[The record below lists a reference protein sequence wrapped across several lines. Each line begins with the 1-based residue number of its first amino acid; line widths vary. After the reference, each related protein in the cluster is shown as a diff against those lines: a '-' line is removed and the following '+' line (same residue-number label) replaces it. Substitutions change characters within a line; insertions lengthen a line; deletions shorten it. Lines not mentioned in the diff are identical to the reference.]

1 MNDIKITAPVR
12 KALAAVAAGEVT
24 FYYRSA
30 PKIKGTRLVKAVS
43 SEWLN
48 KKIAHGITDS
58 MLAKLFDAELVRST
72 RGKYGTYAVTLS
84 AKGTEILNALA
95 EPVAPLTS
103 TILDVTLAGKDE
115 LSPVLAEIAEA
126 AVELTDARLA
136 LAEQLNN
143 AAIAARTSAS
153 AKALADAGA
162 FVLMGRD
169 EEARKVLVPL
179 RTRAA
184 LAGIAAIK
192 AL

>member
-1 MNDIKITAPVR
+1 MNGKLTAGKINAL
-12 KALAAVAAGEVT
+12 KAVQAGEVT
-24 FYYRSA
+24 YSYRSA

-43 SEWLN
+43 SEYLN
-48 KKIAHGITDS
+48 KKIARGVSDN
-58 MLAKLFDAELVRST
+58 MLAKLFADELVRSI
-72 RGKYGTYAVTLS
+72 RGSFGTYAVTLS

-115 LSPVLAEIAEA
+115 LSPVLNEIAAA

-136 LAEQLNN
+136 LAQQLND

-184 LAGIAAIK
+184 LAGIKAIK
-192 AL
+192 TL

>member
-1 MNDIKITAPVR
+1 MNGKITAG
-12 KALAAVAAGEVT
+12 KIAALKLVEAGDVT
-24 FYYRSA
+24 FSYRSA

-43 SEWLN
+43 SEYLN
-48 KKIAHGITDS
+48 KKIARGVTDS
-58 MLAKLFDAELVRST
+58 MLAKLFADELVKGHRSS
-72 RGKYGTYAVTLS
+72 YGVYGVSLT
-84 AKGTEILNALA
+84 AKGLDALGAARVPVPADGPALEA
-95 EPVAPLTS
+95 E
-103 TILDVTLAGKDE
+103 LAGKDE
-115 LSPVLAEIAEA
+115 LSPMLGEIAAA
-126 AVELTDARLA
+126 AVELTDARLE
-136 LAEQLNN
+136 LAQTLND

-184 LAGIAAIK
+184 LAAIKAIK